1 MIRLCLYPVLWL
13 VNCLI
18 ALLAALGIGLE
29 WGAGRLVPLQK
40 FLSKKIERGAR

>member
-1 MIRLCLYPVLWL
+1 MMRLCLYPVLWL

-29 WGAGRLVPLQK
+29 WGRAVWCLFK
-40 FLSKKIERGAR
+40 SF